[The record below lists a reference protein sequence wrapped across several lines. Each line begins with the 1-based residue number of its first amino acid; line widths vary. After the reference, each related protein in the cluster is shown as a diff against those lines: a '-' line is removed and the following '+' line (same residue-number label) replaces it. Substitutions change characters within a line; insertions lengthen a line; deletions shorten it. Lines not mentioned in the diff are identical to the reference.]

1 MDLLRD
7 RYTTLSYRGHE
18 NFALERE
25 GGYTEALH
33 RAADVLVNEDC
44 REDFL
49 RFGSL
54 EDLSASLKREGRIE
68 LEYTPQSQENRW
80 LRTIYQVTEWC
91 EGEPVRATMYQADID
106 KLKAERLLQQRALP
120 DKLRGLPV
128 LMADDDKDCC
138 ESTCLLLREIGL
150 DAECCLSG
158 QEAVDRVIRR
168 SQQGEEDYFAIIL
181 DWKVDGLETRRA
193 ANGREAVEAF
203 LASQPGEYDRILLD
217 IQMPVMNGYEAAR
230 AIRSSTRP
238 DAGTIPI
245 TAMTANAFAEDIKQS
260 LAAGMDHHLSDPVDL
275 EALRRVMDS
284 CLNP

>member
-7 RYTTLSYRGHE
+7 RYTTLFYWGHE

-54 EDLSASLKREGRIE
+54 ENLSASLKREGRIE

-158 QEAVDRVIRR
+158 QEAVDRVVRR

-181 DWKVDGLETRRA
+181 DWKMDGLETA
-193 ANGREAVEAF
+193 ARIREAVGDQVPILFLTAYDWSAIEAQ
-203 LASQPGEYDRILLD
+203 ARTPGPSPSQP
-217 IQMPVMNGYEAAR
+217 
-230 AIRSSTRP
+230 
-238 DAGTIPI
+238 
-245 TAMTANAFAEDIKQS
+245 
-260 LAAGMDHHLSDPVDL
+260 
-275 EALRRVMDS
+275 
-284 CLNP
+284 

>member
-1 MDLLRD
+1 M
-7 RYTTLSYRGHE
+7 
-18 NFALERE
+18 
-25 GGYTEALH
+25 
-33 RAADVLVNEDC
+33 
-44 REDFL
+44 
-49 RFGSL
+49 
-54 EDLSASLKREGRIE
+54 
-68 LEYTPQSQENRW
+68 
-80 LRTIYQVTEWC
+80 
-91 EGEPVRATMYQADID
+91 RATMYQADID

-158 QEAVDRVIRR
+158 QEAVDRVVRR

-181 DWKVDGLETRRA
+181 DWKMPGMDGLETRPA
-193 ANGREAVEAF
+193 G
-203 LASQPGEYDRILLD
+203 PGAHPLPHRLRLVRHRG
-217 IQMPVMNGYEAAR
+217 PG
-230 AIRSSTRP
+230 P